1 MGGGANGSSKLNDG
15 AGLGT
20 CKDCDGV
27 RLGSG
32 SERLGVGRTRL
43 VAYLSGGV
51 GEDSRL
57 ASAPAEVEAAA
68 AQEHNYQYDD
78 EYS

>member
-1 MGGGANGSSKLNDG
+1 MGGGANGSRKLNDG

-68 AQEHNYQYDD
+68 AQEHYCQHDD